1 MKLKKNNYRIGIIGL
16 GYVGLPLAIE
26 FGKKFNTIGYD
37 SNNKRINYLLK
48 GIDQNNE
55 IKNKIIKRSKK
66 LLLTNDVEKINQ
78 CNYFIITVPTPIY
91 NNKKP
96 NLKFIINATKLVA
109 KKIKKNDTVIYESTV
124 FPGTTEEIC
133 VPILEKI
140 SKLKHNKDF
149 FTGYSPERINP
160 GDSKHTLTK
169 IKKVISGSNPN
180 IANKINLLYRSI
192 IKAGT
197 FKAPSI
203 KVAESAKVIENTQR
217 DINIAFINELSII
230 FNKLNIDTNE
240 VLKAAKTKW
249 NFMSFN
255 PGLVGGHCIGVDPY
269 YLSDKAKSVGYNPE
283 IILAGR
289 KINDSM
295 GKYIANQI
303 KKILKKNKIKLENK
317 TRILILGIAFKEN
330 CSDIRNT
337 KVIDIYK
344 NLNKVR
350 VNVDL
355 TDPYVNKDEAR
366 FEYGVNLLSYKKIR
380 YNNYKIIIHA
390 VNHSKFKKI
399 NFTKLKKNG
408 CLIYDVKSTLPINSI
423 NYRL

>member
-1 MKLKKNNYRIGIIGL
+1 MKLNKNNYRIAIIGL

-26 FGKKFNTIGYD
+26 FGKKFDTIGYD

-169 IKKVISGSNPN
+169 IKKVISGSNPK
-180 IANKINLLYRSI
+180 IANKINLLYRST

-303 KKILKKNKIKLENK
+303 KKILKKNKIKLEYK
-317 TRILILGIAFKEN
+317 TRILILGMAFKEN

-344 NLNKVR
+344 NLNKLR

-408 CLIYDVKSTLPINSI
+408 CLIYDVKSTLPINAI

>member
-1 MKLKKNNYRIGIIGL
+1 MKLNKNNYRIAIIGL

-26 FGKKFNTIGYD
+26 FGKKFDTIGYD

-169 IKKVISGSNPN
+169 IKKVISGSNPK

-289 KINDSM
+289 KINDNM

-303 KKILKKNKIKLENK
+303 KKILKKNKIKLEYK
-317 TRILILGIAFKEN
+317 TRILILGMAFKEN

-344 NLNKVR
+344 NLNKLR
-350 VNVDL
+350 VNVDI
-355 TDPYVNKDEAR
+355 TDPYVNKDEVR
-366 FEYGVNLLSYKKIR
+366 FEYGINLLSYKKIR

-408 CLIYDVKSTLPINSI
+408 CLIYDVKSTLPINAI

>member
-1 MKLKKNNYRIGIIGL
+1 MKLNKNNYRIAIIGL

-26 FGKKFNTIGYD
+26 FGKKFDTIGYD

-169 IKKVISGSNPN
+169 IKKVISGSNPK

-344 NLNKVR
+344 NLNKLR
-350 VNVDL
+350 VNVDI
-355 TDPYVNKDEAR
+355 TDPYVNKDEVR
-366 FEYGVNLLSYKKIR
+366 FEYGINLLSYKKIR

>member
-1 MKLKKNNYRIGIIGL
+1 MKLNKNNYRIAIIGL

-26 FGKKFNTIGYD
+26 FGKKFDTIGYD

-169 IKKVISGSNPN
+169 IKKVISGSNPK

-289 KINDSM
+289 KINDNM

-303 KKILKKNKIKLENK
+303 KKILKKNKIKLEYK
-317 TRILILGIAFKEN
+317 TRILILGMAFKEN

-344 NLNKVR
+344 NLNKLR
-350 VNVDL
+350 VNVDI
-355 TDPYVNKDEAR
+355 TDPYVNKDEVR
-366 FEYGVNLLSYKKIR
+366 FEYGINLLSYKKIR

-390 VNHSKFKKI
+390 VNHSKFKNI

>member
-66 LLLTNDVEKINQ
+66 LLLTNDVEKLNQ

-230 FNKLNIDTNE
+230 FNKLDIDTNE

-249 NFMSFN
+249 NFLSFN

-344 NLNKVR
+344 NLNKLR
-350 VNVDL
+350 VNVDI
-355 TDPYVNKDEAR
+355 TDPYVNKDEVR
-366 FEYGVNLLSYKKIR
+366 FEYGINLLSYKKIR

>member
-1 MKLKKNNYRIGIIGL
+1 MKLNKNNYRIAIIGL

-26 FGKKFNTIGYD
+26 FGKKFDTIGYD

-169 IKKVISGSNPN
+169 IKKVISGSNPK

-289 KINDSM
+289 KINDNM

-303 KKILKKNKIKLENK
+303 KKILKKNKIKLEYK
-317 TRILILGIAFKEN
+317 TRILILGMAFKEN

-344 NLNKVR
+344 NLNKLR
-350 VNVDL
+350 VNVDI

-390 VNHSKFKKI
+390 VNHSKFKNI

>member
-37 SNNKRINYLLK
+37 SNNKRINYLVK

-66 LLLTNDVEKINQ
+66 LLLTNDVEKLNQ

-180 IANKINLLYRSI
+180 IANKI
-192 IKAGT
+192 KA
-197 FKAPSI
+197 
-203 KVAESAKVIENTQR
+203 
-217 DINIAFINELSII
+217 
-230 FNKLNIDTNE
+230 
-240 VLKAAKTKW
+240 
-249 NFMSFN
+249 
-255 PGLVGGHCIGVDPY
+255 IG
-269 YLSDKAKSVGYNPE
+269 
-283 IILAGR
+283 
-289 KINDSM
+289 
-295 GKYIANQI
+295 
-303 KKILKKNKIKLENK
+303 
-317 TRILILGIAFKEN
+317 
-330 CSDIRNT
+330 
-337 KVIDIYK
+337 
-344 NLNKVR
+344 
-350 VNVDL
+350 
-355 TDPYVNKDEAR
+355 
-366 FEYGVNLLSYKKIR
+366 
-380 YNNYKIIIHA
+380 
-390 VNHSKFKKI
+390 
-399 NFTKLKKNG
+399 
-408 CLIYDVKSTLPINSI
+408 
-423 NYRL
+423 

>member
-1 MKLKKNNYRIGIIGL
+1 MKLNKNNYRIAIIGL

-26 FGKKFNTIGYD
+26 FGKKFDTIGYD

-169 IKKVISGSNPN
+169 IKKVISGSNPK

-197 FKAPSI
+197 FKASSI

-289 KINDSM
+289 KINDNM

-303 KKILKKNKIKLENK
+303 KKILKKNKIKLEYK

-344 NLNKVR
+344 NLNKLR
-350 VNVDL
+350 VNVDI

-408 CLIYDVKSTLPINSI
+408 CLIYDVKSTLPINAI